1 MSTSSDRRKDETMK
15 RYLGVDLHRNCF
27 TVCTLREDGK
37 SELKKWS
44 IHSLGD
50 FAQFVSATDAV
61 AVEATGNARHF
72 CQALKERGCR
82 LVVVNPHQFQVISRS
97 VKKTDAH
104 DAKTLAEFLAK
115 DMLPEV
121 RLKED
126 LPAEMASLLQ
136 TRDKLVKLRTV
147 LKNKINNLLSA
158 RGILLPKESLST
170 EKGLEQVLSANVGEL
185 PRVELMVLVEQIRH
199 LNQGITKLEAAI
211 KKQGPKLPG
220 YENLKSIKGI
230 GDIGGSTLLS
240 AIGDIDNFANEG
252 KLAAYFGIVPRVAN
266 SNETE
271 RSGRITKR
279 GNKLARTALVQ
290 CALIAMR
297 YSPYLA
303 NYYARIKA
311 ARGTGK
317 AIIALARKF
326 LGIIYKTLKNGWVFE
341 DFPRFVLAPARA

>member
-1 MSTSSDRRKDETMK
+1 MK

-27 TVCTLREDGK
+27 TVCTLKEDGK
-37 SELKKWS
+37 SDLKKWS

-50 FAQFVSATDAV
+50 FAQEVQATDEI

-72 CQALKERGCR
+72 CQALKDRSCR
-82 LVVVNPHQFQVISRS
+82 LVVVNPHQFQVVSRS

-104 DAKTLAEFLAK
+104 DARTLAEFLAK

-121 RLKED
+121 RMKET
-126 LPAEMASLLQ
+126 LPAEIASLLQ
-136 TRDKLVKLRTV
+136 TRDKLVKLRTT
-147 LKNKINNLLSA
+147 LKNKINNLLAA
-158 RGILLPKESLST
+158 RGILIKREILAT
-170 EKGLEQVLSANVGEL
+170 EKGLEHVLSAEVGEL
-185 PRVELMVLVEQIRH
+185 ARVELVVLVEQIRH
-199 LNQGITKLEAAI
+199 LNQGIAKLEAAI

-230 GDIGGSTLLS
+230 GDVGGSTLLA
-240 AIGDIDNFANEG
+240 AIGDINDFASEG

-279 GNKLARTALVQ
+279 GNKLGRTALVQ

-311 ARGTGK
+311 SRGTGK

-326 LGIIYKTLKNGWVFE
+326 LGIIYKTLKNGWIFE
-341 DFPRFVLAPARA
+341 DFPGFVIAASG